1 VIDDYRAYERIKPLS
16 LTQKDSELL
25 RIDANEF
32 NISPDSFASKA
43 LIDSLYLRP
52 GYEYHFAKNGILPQ
66 DSEEAYDNIKN
77 RTADYIKNRPDLWG
91 EEGDFI
97 ADSDILSHF
106 SNIKTGSLETF
117 FEPLVREIGKQS
129 AGVATS
135 IATTAASAPYVV
147 PATAF
152 APYLTIPSLA
162 TIGIGSYFLGYQ
174 GADTAIDYLAGPDPV
189 ILPSD
194 TWKKVTAETLGS
206 APFSI
211 VPWALSSN
219 VNLNGANILNNLYKQ
234 VEKAKPTTST
244 GSMKNY
250 YDLMEKYN
258 VRPVGGGDILGTG
271 EIAAEGALSSV
282 KGFAGGAKSLQV
294 NRAIENMLGTLST
307 TYKNNPKIMALA
319 ETAALTGAAGSAGSI
334 EKYFPGNAFVKI
346 PAEFAGALSTE
357 AAVIRLLPAMKNIA
371 QKTLQKAGGLV
382 NRQMSTEL
390 RQLDT
395 VVKIVKLIE
404 AEGGDVKDI
413 INKLES
419 QDVQALIN
427 QAKSLAKQRGDETTL
442 KELEQFKP
450 TVANIV
456 NDPALNA
463 VFFSISE
470 RGSKNLKDF
479 TSEQNDIA
487 KNALKSLI
495 NVMRLSG
502 DPELYKLAL
511 AEERTVMYSSML
523 EQLQAQVNATVT
535 AFEKVRGEGPALNK
549 ELGEKIQTD
558 LSNFITKTTELEN
571 KLWDRVEQIDLSNTK
586 FIYIDESGKER
597 NSTITLA
604 SGEEIAVP
612 NVVRTWF
619 NLKNNKTKGILK
631 DFNKYGSSVTADME
645 DLLQDFLP
653 SDLDSNLETSVAPS
667 IFTKELDAETKKLDL
682 LKLSEPD
689 GEENFKLFRLA
700 IQSKIREVEGVPKAE
715 DFRRTSFT
723 VYPTQKILE
732 EFKKDQAGAMVNALE
747 DHLANNKKYLKG
759 AELSKLKAA
768 LKYAKQ
774 VRKVIQLKTASQ
786 PSPTMLLETKRLE
799 DEKVRRTGGEE
810 SVTTIS
816 ELNSDTLK
824 QMRTTILRALKE
836 ANSAVD
842 GSKSRGWLQTL
853 NKAILEDYS
862 SVQGGNILYDTARNF
877 TFAKNEVIGRT
888 VLGDLFDVDRR
899 GAEKIDA
906 GSIVN
911 KLLTGKSDIVA
922 YRLGQIVH
930 AGKLYKAENEA
941 LIIKNKKKGTI
952 RTYDEA
958 SKLINDQEKEFFET
972 NDVSVRATTNN
983 IVRNLLYNNFD
994 PEKIKVDGEIKNLE
1008 KLPKS
1013 LKKSD
1018 INAWREKN
1026 SGILELFPELDK
1038 DLQSAE
1044 KANNLLTS
1052 IIDSTSDFNKK
1063 LKSQKVLNEIIDIE
1077 NPAQTIGFAIND
1089 KNPTEQFEEIFR
1101 IFNDLDE
1108 EKILSSMK
1116 RKYTDAEINEI
1127 RNNQGLK
1134 NYINNALL
1142 STVLEY
1148 SQEGAGGISDF
1159 SAVRLAKTLYEPIP
1173 NMIKPSSS
1181 MMIGAAPM
1189 GMPAINQ
1196 NILLDSQR
1204 VKQLGGPT
1212 LMGMLV
1218 KQGIVK
1224 PDASKRYKTLL
1235 DKLAGIENAILQNEL
1250 TQELIEET
1258 GAAADLGISL
1268 FGSWGA
1274 RQLQGLLPGQQ
1285 GSESL
1290 IIAAAGARAARR
1302 IFDKIPKNF
1311 QLDVMTEVMEDPI
1324 LFANLLRQAQNK
1336 QDEKGIALGI
1346 EKILQNAGIIPTRP
1360 LPWIVREVSS
1370 EIDQEED
1377 TSEPGF
1383 ITGDVS
1389 KVSPSRLPLPP
1400 APQGP
1405 PPEVISPSLA
1415 SASPIQPIAGPNVN
1429 QNQRAKLAAAFPFD
1443 ITSDIERM
1451 KQAGIRS
1458 LMG

>member
-52 GYEYHFAKNGILPQ
+52 GYEYHFAKNGILPR

-147 PATAF
+147 PATSF

-234 VEKAKPTTST
+234 VEKAKPITST

-250 YDLMEKYN
+250 YDLMEQYN

-346 PAEFAGALSTE
+346 PAEFAGALGTE

-419 QDVQALIN
+419 QDVQTLIN

-487 KNALKSLI
+487 KSALKSLI

-653 SDLDSNLETSVAPS
+653 SDLDSNLETSVASKVSSKKIETEIKTKFGEKVKNDYNLILNAIGLRNPEVGELNLGVAGVFPS
-667 IFTKELDAETKKLDL
+667 GSVPDSILNISDPAERVLEAIKLKEQRLRGRTGDKVRLKELLEVKKYAS
-682 LKLSEPD
+682 KLSQLNRNVSSVGASPEEP
-689 GEENFKLFRLA
+689 
-700 IQSKIREVEGVPKAE
+700 
-715 DFRRTSFT
+715 
-723 VYPTQKILE
+723 
-732 EFKKDQAGAMVNALE
+732 
-747 DHLANNKKYLKG
+747 
-759 AELSKLKAA
+759 
-768 LKYAKQ
+768 
-774 VRKVIQLKTASQ
+774 
-786 PSPTMLLETKRLE
+786 
-799 DEKVRRTGGEE
+799 
-810 SVTTIS
+810 VTTIS
-816 ELNSDTLK
+816 QLNSDTLK

-983 IVRNLLYNNFD
+983 IVRNLVYNNFD

-1052 IIDSTSDFNKK
+1052 IINSTSDFNQK

-1116 RKYTDAEINEI
+1116 RKYTDAEINQI

-1148 SQEGAGGISDF
+1148 AQEGAGGISDF

-1274 RQLQGLLPGQQ
+1274 RQLQNLLPGQQ

-1360 LPWIVREVSS
+1360 LPWVVREVSS
-1370 EIDQEED
+1370 EIDEEED

-1383 ITGDVS
+1383 ITGNVS

-1400 APQGP
+1400 TTQGP
-1405 PPEVISPSLA
+1405 PPEMISPSLA

-1443 ITSDIERM
+1443 IVSDVDRM
-1451 KQAGIRS
+1451 KKAGIGS